1 MMQKPARRLSREA
14 RREQLLDT
22 AMQIVAERGADALT
36 MNHLAESAGVTKPIV
51 YEHFGGRPGVL
62 VALYRRIDE
71 RQVQALLDGLER
83 EPRELGRLAHVMST
97 AYMHCYAT
105 AGPEW
110 HAIAAALQGDEHMA
124 AVQQELLDGYVGIY
138 RDTLAPFS
146 PLSARELQLR
156 CVGIIGAAEAISRD
170 MLRGRTDEATA
181 AAALEALIVSAIQAE
196 TPGLGAG

>member
-1 MMQKPARRLSREA
+1 MTQKPARRLSKEA
-14 RREQLLDT
+14 RREQLLDA

-36 MNHLAESAGVTKPIV
+36 MGHLAESAGVTKPIV

-71 RQVQALLDGLER
+71 RQVQALLDVLER
-83 EPRELGRLAHVMST
+83 EPRELARLARVMST

-110 HAIAAALQGDEHMA
+110 HAISAALQGDEHMA

-146 PLSARELQLR
+146 PLSAEALQLR

-181 AAALEALIVSAIQAE
+181 AAALEALIVSAVQAE
-196 TPGLGAG
+196 TPGAG